1 MKASILSLL
10 ITVLGLFSGKAVAGG
25 EDFPF
30 FCSIG
35 HNTGDYIRVLT
46 DLRSSTGYAVQYYE
60 RGRFKVQLPVTID
73 STTDDLH
80 FRLRASYQRGMLH
93 DQYLLAFV
101 GKSEN
106 AYSSADAPVV
116 RRGRYPSKYTFKPLI
131 CD

>member
-1 MKASILSLL
+1 MKAKVLSIVIAVMS
-10 ITVLGLFSGKAVAGG
+10 LFSGKAVAGG

-46 DLRSSTGYAVQYYE
+46 DMRSSTGYMIQYYE
-60 RGRFKVQLPVTID
+60 RGSFVVQLPVYID
-73 STTDDLH
+73 NTTDGKH
-80 FRLRASYQRGMLH
+80 FRLQASYQRSALR

-101 GKSEN
+101 GKSET

-116 RRGRYPSKYTFKPLI
+116 RRGRYPSQYEFKPLI
-131 CD
+131 CE

>member
-1 MKASILSLL
+1 MKASILSLFIAMLSL
-10 ITVLGLFSGKAVAGG
+10 ISGKAIAGG

-35 HNTGDYIRVLT
+35 YNTGDYIRVLN
-46 DLRSSTGYAVQYYE
+46 DQHSSTGYIVQYYE
-60 RGRFKVQLPVTID
+60 RSKFVVQLPVTID
-73 STTDDLH
+73 STTDDRH
-80 FRLRASYQRGMLH
+80 FRLRASYKRGLLT

-101 GKSEN
+101 GKSES

-116 RRGRYPSKYTFKPLI
+116 PRGRYPSRYEFKPLV